1 MVNNFLMYY
10 FIFKSFKNQFSIKE
24 KKITKDIWDEN
35 EVEEGAEFDTSDDP
49 RPQPDYDII
58 FKQKVTTEEMFLQM
72 GNKTPATSS
81 CEDMIVKI
89 KLPGIEKLAD
99 IDLNLFEKFLDCRTS
114 Q

>member
-1 MVNNFLMYY
+1 M
-10 FIFKSFKNQFSIKE
+10 
-24 KKITKDIWDEN
+24 TKDIWDEN

-49 RPQPDYDII
+49 REQPEYEIVY
-58 FKQKVTTEEMFLQM
+58 KQNVTTEEVFLQM

-89 KLPGIEKLAD
+89 KLPGVSKLAD
-99 IDLNLFEKFLDCRTS
+99 IDLNLFERFLDCRTT

>member
-1 MVNNFLMYY
+1 MYL
-10 FIFKSFKNQFSIKE
+10 FEEKKIFKHIFTCQIFFKE
-24 KKITKDIWDEN
+24 KKVTKDIWDEN

-49 RPQPDYDII
+49 RAQPDYEII
-58 FKQKVTTEEMFLQM
+58 YKQKVTTEEMFLQM

-81 CEDMIVKI
+81 CEDMIAKI
-89 KLPGIEKLAD
+89 KLPGVQKLAD